1 MSHYPSTAELAAF
14 RWPWRR
20 NPVTDAMAS
29 RPTLWELRYGTVREA
44 GQRDF
49 DWDPANHSLA
59 RREASAMRSCASAR
73 IFGDGVTWPEVTTF
87 APEVP
92 YRCINCRGI
101 RCPEYA
107 CATYNPGEVAYIA

>member
-1 MSHYPSTAELAAF
+1 
-14 RWPWRR
+14 
-20 NPVTDAMAS
+20 
-29 RPTLWELRYGTVREA
+29 
-44 GQRDF
+44 
-49 DWDPANHSLA
+49 
-59 RREASAMRSCASAR
+59 MRSCASAR